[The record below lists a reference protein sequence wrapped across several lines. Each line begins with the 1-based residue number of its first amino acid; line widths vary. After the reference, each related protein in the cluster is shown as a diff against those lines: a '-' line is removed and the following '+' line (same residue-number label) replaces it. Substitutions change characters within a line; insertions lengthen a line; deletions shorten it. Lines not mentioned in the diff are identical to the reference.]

1 MLYVCNVP
9 NWSHSKK
16 QVRKALDEAHK
27 AGFDVKETTAGH
39 RWGYVRC
46 TECGQTFSVWSTPR
60 SADNHAKQIRRFIA
74 NHSHTEEGE

>member
-1 MLYVCNVP
+1 VP

-39 RWGYVRC
+39 RWGLCPLYGMRADVLGVVYAE
-46 TECGQTFSVWSTPR
+46 EC
-60 SADNHAKQIRRFIA
+60 
-74 NHSHTEEGE
+74 